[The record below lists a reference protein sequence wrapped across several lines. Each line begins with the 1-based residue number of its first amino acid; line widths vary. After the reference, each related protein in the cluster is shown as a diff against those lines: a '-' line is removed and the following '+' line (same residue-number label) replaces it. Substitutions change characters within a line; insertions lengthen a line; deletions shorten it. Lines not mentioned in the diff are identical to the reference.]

1 MTNNIWL
8 AGLALLIAG
17 SAAAQTPDAPPA
29 FEVASVKAG
38 QTTPT
43 GRDGGGRGLLG
54 GRGARG
60 SIQTSPGSLTMRNVT
75 LKNAVRWAYHVSEY
89 QVSGPDWIDSARYD
103 IVARAPGPANEEQL
117 QVMLQ
122 SLLADRFKLVL
133 HRQSK
138 ELQVYVLSP
147 GKNGAKLQEST
158 SAGEGSIETQADRMS
173 VVVQR
178 TPLSQM
184 VDMLTAVLG
193 APVLDM
199 TGLKG
204 KYDITVN
211 LADYLG
217 DMQSAGGGVPTDPL
231 SIVKAAL
238 EQQLGLKLESRKMPL
253 DVLVVDSAEKIPTE
267 N

>member
-1 MTNNIWL
+1 MWL
-8 AGLALLIAG
+8 AGLALLAAG
-17 SAAAQTPDAPPA
+17 GAAGQTPDARPA
-29 FEVASVKAG
+29 FEVASVKVSEN
-38 QTTPT
+38 TPT
-43 GRDGGGRGLLG
+43 GRDGGGRGLFGFG
-54 GRGARG
+54 GRGGRG
-60 SIQTSPGSLTMRNVT
+60 SIQASPGSLSMRNVT

-89 QVSGPDWIDSARYD
+89 QVLGPDWLDSARYN
-103 IVARAPGPANEEQL
+103 IVARVSAPASEEQL
-117 QVMLQ
+117 ELMLQ

-133 HRQSK
+133 HHQSK
-138 ELQVYVLSP
+138 ELQVYVLSV
-147 GKNGAKLQEST
+147 GKNGPKLQEST
-158 SAGEGSIETQADRMS
+158 SAGESSIDTQMDRMS

-184 VDMLTAVLG
+184 IDMLTPVLG

-211 LADYLG
+211 LAEYLA
-217 DMQSAGGGVPTDPL
+217 DMQFAGGGGAPDPL
-231 SIVKAAL
+231 AIVKAAL
-238 EQQLGLKLESRKMPL
+238 EEKLGLKLESRKMPL